1 MTLRENHSAFHRIW
15 LKPRVLVNVK
25 QIDTST
31 SVLGSSEPSRAAC
44 LAVILTVMAEL
55 AVLARPKLL
64 TVYSML
70 YAPCERGVLLRAT
83 RGLAG
88 MIRRSPCTCPL
99 SRCRSSATRTES

>member
-70 YAPCERGVLLRAT
+70 YAPCERGVLFARHP
-83 RGLAG
+83 RAG